1 MNLASCRDHEAAVT
15 KRVLLS
21 LAVSLL
27 TLNLAS
33 SLAGPSSIRSDD
45 RDSPPGPG
53 GRGAADVQA
62 RPFEIQGHR
71 GAKGLAPENSIA
83 AFEKAIALGV
93 DTLEMD
99 AQSTS
104 DRVLVVYHDQ
114 KIDGARCR
122 GSGSKLFKDLT
133 LEEVKAIRCKEG
145 VAIPTLE
152 EVLRLAHAAPYPV
165 RANVEIKMKNP
176 SHGIPVGEFAALLV
190 DVIDATGM
198 RGRVLVQSFEAEA
211 LRSMRRIAPDIP
223 RAVLVRNRESYLEMV
238 QDTTASV
245 LLPRSNRLKQ
255 EDVEAFHDL
264 GVAVIPWVVD
274 DPKEMQ
280 RLRSWGVD
288 GIITNR
294 PDVAI
299 EFRGRPAR
307 GSTEAETTPPPPTPW
322 PPPADAPTSSSAP
335 PAQIA
340 TERAP
345 RAYNIS
351 GVRKVAVYY
360 FTSGDNVDT
369 FLTSLFLE
377 RFRKQGAPHELI
389 DPYQLGR
396 QPTRDG
402 KPFHPAE
409 MLDALFEEADQHSA
423 QAIIIGV
430 GRWYGSGFR
439 LEARLIEIREGKVLW
454 QATGSSGMS
463 ISGPSAKREV
473 VRKVLR
479 SYPGIKKR

>member
-15 KRVLLS
+15 ERVLLS
-21 LAVSLL
+21 LAVFLLML
-27 TLNLAS
+27 TLAP

-53 GRGAADVQA
+53 GRGSADGQA

-122 GSGSKLFKDLT
+122 GSASKLLKDLT
-133 LEEVKAIRCKEG
+133 LGEVKAIRCEG
-145 VAIPTLE
+145 EVAIPTLE
-152 EVLRLAHAAPYPV
+152 EVLLLAHAAPYPV
-165 RANVEIKMKNP
+165 RANVEIKMKNR
-176 SHGIPVGEFAALLV
+176 SHGLPVGEFTALLV

-198 RGRVLVQSFEAEA
+198 RGRILVQSFDAEA

-223 RAVLVRNRESYLEMV
+223 RAVLARNRGSYLAMV
-238 QDTTASV
+238 EDTTASV
-245 LLPRSNRLKQ
+245 LLPRRDRLQ
-255 EDVEAFHDL
+255 REDVEALHAR

-274 DPKEMQ
+274 DPEEMR

-299 EFRGRPAR
+299 EFRDGPAR
-307 GSTEAETTPPPPTPW
+307 GSTVTETSPPPPASW
-322 PPPADAPTSSSAP
+322 PPSPHAPTPSSAP
-335 PAQIA
+335 PAQI
-340 TERAP
+340 T
-345 RAYNIS
+345 AYSLDNVHKI
-351 GVRKVAVYY
+351 AVIP
-360 FTSGDNVDT
+360 FTSGDVVDS
-369 FLTSLFLE
+369 FGTSLFTQEFSRKHTRYELVDPVQME
-377 RFRKQGAPHELI
+377 VHVEGFRVMHSKSSINKLLAAARTVGAEALFIGQGFKHKAGFRWEVKLI
-389 DPYQLGR
+389 EVNTG
-396 QPTRDG
+396 
-402 KPFHPAE
+402 E
-409 MLDALFEEADQHSA
+409 MLWLSA
-423 QAIIIGV
+423 QKQTSLPRGPEAKTKLMRKIV
-430 GRWYGSGFR
+430 GSFP
-439 LEARLIEIREGKVLW
+439 E
-454 QATGSSGMS
+454 S
-463 ISGPSAKREV
+463 
-473 VRKVLR
+473 
-479 SYPGIKKR
+479 